1 MSLSIFAL
9 RLKPGEDLK
18 DSLEKFTQTYQI
30 QAGFILTTVG
40 SLQRA
45 GIRFAGNSAPTN
57 LDGDFEIV
65 SLVGTLSPNGLH
77 LHISIA
83 DRNGTVT
90 GGHLSSG
97 SIIRTT
103 AEIVIGES
111 HTHRFL
117 RETDEQT
124 GYLEL
129 KVIDLQ
135 TLSGG

>member
-1 MSLSIFAL
+1 MSLSVFAL

-18 DSLEKFTQTYQI
+18 DSLGKFTQTHQI
-30 QAGFILTTVG
+30 QAGFILTAVG
-40 SLQRA
+40 SLRRA
-45 GIRFAGNSAPTN
+45 ALRFAGNPSPSF
-57 LDGDFEIV
+57 LEGDFEIV
-65 SLVGTLSPNGLH
+65 SLVGTLSPNGVH

-83 DRNGTVT
+83 DSQGTVT
-90 GGHLSSG
+90 GGHLNSG

-117 RETDEQT
+117 RQADGQT

-129 KVIDLQ
+129 HIDLARGQ
-135 TLSGG
+135 